1 MNISLNYKYYNFS
14 MIRRFSSIIDSV
26 MDCQPQKGS
35 GKILA
40 LSAFERRYGLLGA
53 KSASESIL
61 KAIALWLNPDQLV
74 QSGRCKCVTA
84 PKIRQKVLTT

>member
-1 MNISLNYKYYNFS
+1 

-26 MDCQPQKGS
+26 MHCQPQKGS
-35 GKILA
+35 GKKLA
-40 LSAFERRYGLLGA
+40 LSAFEGNYRFLGA

-61 KAIALWLNPDQLV
+61 KAIALWLNPDRLV

-84 PKIRQKVLTT
+84 PKIRQKVSTT